1 MNFNKNKMKK
11 LLILSALSITTLG
24 FSQTNC
30 EDLKKENEA
39 LQSTNKI
46 LTLENDYLKK
56 IVETNKAILEI
67 EKDNSSFKI
76 TKVIG
81 NKAEKTIA
89 ITFLVE
95 AKDENKKMTIGDISI
110 VDIEGKE
117 YEIDLYKSSR
127 PYPELALNTPI
138 KLTFSFKNI
147 ENEPLFL
154 KLFRFKETSQ
164 PIRNLFEDTKSNL
177 EFNPNSAI
185 EKKEYFSILISNCVA
200 VEKNKR

>member
-1 MNFNKNKMKK
+1 MKK

-89 ITFLVE
+89 IAFLAE
-95 AKDENKKMTIGDISI
+95 AKD
-110 VDIEGKE
+110 
-117 YEIDLYKSSR
+117 
-127 PYPELALNTPI
+127 
-138 KLTFSFKNI
+138 
-147 ENEPLFL
+147 
-154 KLFRFKETSQ
+154 
-164 PIRNLFEDTKSNL
+164 
-177 EFNPNSAI
+177 
-185 EKKEYFSILISNCVA
+185 
-200 VEKNKR
+200 

>member
-110 VDIEGKE
+110 VDSEGKE

-177 EFNPNSAI
+177 EFKDLKVNWN
-185 EKKEYFSILISNCVA
+185 
-200 VEKNKR
+200 

>member
-1 MNFNKNKMKK
+1 MKK
-11 LLILSALSITTLG
+11 LLILSAISITSLG
-24 FSQTNC
+24 LSQTNC
-30 EDLKKENEA
+30 ENLKKENEV

-46 LTLENDYLKK
+46 LTSENEYLKK
-56 IVETNKAILEI
+56 IVEINKPISETG
-67 EKDNSSFKI
+67 KDNSTFKI

-89 ITFLVE
+89 IIFLVE
-95 AKDENKKMTIGDISI
+95 AKDENKKMTIEDISI

-117 YEIDLYKSSR
+117 YEIDFYKSSR

-147 ENEPLFL
+147 ENEPLFI

-164 PIRNLFEDTKSNL
+164 PIRNLFDDTKSSL
-177 EFNPNSAI
+177 EFKDLKVNWN
-185 EKKEYFSILISNCVA
+185 
-200 VEKNKR
+200 

>member
-1 MNFNKNKMKK
+1 MRKIS
-11 LLILSALSITTLG
+11 LLSAIFITALA

-30 EDLKKENEA
+30 ETLKKENEV
-39 LQSTNKI
+39 LKSTNKI
-46 LTLENDYLKK
+46 LTSENEYLKK
-56 IVETNKAILEI
+56 VLEINKPILET

-76 TKVIG
+76 TKVTG
-81 NKAEKTIA
+81 NKAEKTIS

-95 AKDENKKMTIGDISI
+95 AKDEYKKMTIGDISI
-110 VDIEGKE
+110 VDIEGVE
-117 YEIDLYKSSR
+117 YEIDFYKSSR

-147 ENEPLFL
+147 ENEPLFI

-177 EFNPNSAI
+177 EFKDLKVNWN
-185 EKKEYFSILISNCVA
+185 
-200 VEKNKR
+200 

>member
-1 MNFNKNKMKK
+1 MRKIS
-11 LLILSALSITTLG
+11 LLSAIFITALA

-30 EDLKKENEA
+30 ETLKKENEV
-39 LQSTNKI
+39 LKSTNKI
-46 LTLENDYLKK
+46 LTSENEYLKK
-56 IVETNKAILEI
+56 VLEINKPILET

-76 TKVIG
+76 TKVTG
-81 NKAEKTIA
+81 NKAEKTIS

-95 AKDENKKMTIGDISI
+95 AKDENKKMTIEDISI

-117 YEIDLYKSSR
+117 YEIDFYKSSR
-127 PYPELALNTPI
+127 PYPELVLNTPV

-147 ENEPLFL
+147 ENEPLFI

-177 EFNPNSAI
+177 EFKDLKVNWN
-185 EKKEYFSILISNCVA
+185 
-200 VEKNKR
+200 

>member
-1 MNFNKNKMKK
+1 MKK
-11 LLILSALSITTLG
+11 LLILSAISITTLG

-30 EDLKKENEA
+30 ENLKKENEA
-39 LQSTNKI
+39 LQSTNKV

-56 IVETNKAILEI
+56 IVEINKAILET

-76 TKVIG
+76 TKVTG

-117 YEIDLYKSSR
+117 YEIDFYKSSR
-127 PYPELALNTPI
+127 PYPELVLNTPV

-147 ENEPLFL
+147 ENEPLFI

-177 EFNPNSAI
+177 EF
-185 EKKEYFSILISNCVA
+185 KDLIVNW
-200 VEKNKR
+200 N

>member
-1 MNFNKNKMKK
+1 MRKIS
-11 LLILSALSITTLG
+11 LLSAIFITALA

-30 EDLKKENEA
+30 ETLKKENEV
-39 LQSTNKI
+39 LKSTNKI
-46 LTLENDYLKK
+46 LTSENEYLKK
-56 IVETNKAILEI
+56 VLEINKPILET

-76 TKVIG
+76 TKVTG
-81 NKAEKTIA
+81 NKAEKTIS

-110 VDIEGKE
+110 VDIEGVE

-147 ENEPLFL
+147 ENEPLFI

-177 EFNPNSAI
+177 EFKDLKVNWN
-185 EKKEYFSILISNCVA
+185 
-200 VEKNKR
+200 